1 MGQLLKLLKSSKMK
15 NILSNSNFGFTKWCV
30 NLALTCV
37 ALLSFATSSVQARAF
52 TPGNIVVSRV
62 GSGSSA
68 LASSAT
74 AVFVDEYS
82 PTGTLVQSIA
92 MPTTT
97 SGSVN
102 ALLAS
107 GTSTSECQMT
117 RSVDGKY
124 IFLQGY
130 KSTVGTVSIS
140 GTSSTTTPR
149 VVGRIDS
156 SANVDT
162 STALTDWATAS
173 NPRGVAS
180 TSGTDLWVSG
190 GAGGIRYATL
200 GASTS
205 TQLSTVLTNLRNLL
219 ISGGQLFFS
228 TGSGTAI
235 RVGTVGTGLPT
246 TTSQTMSTLPGHPT
260 SGDPYGF
267 FFADLTAEVAGNDT
281 LYVVDSS
288 GTGGT
293 STIIKYALVSGSWT
307 SKGAIT
313 LASGFGITGAV
324 SGTTVTL
331 FATTASGLYKIT
343 DTGGYNAAPSSTSA
357 GTAIATA
364 AVNTAFRG
372 VALAPTLPP
381 PSVTSSA
388 ASAVAATTATL
399 NGNVTADGGSA
410 ITERGFVYKTSTGVT
425 IGDNK
430 TVVSGTTG
438 AYTLGLSSLTTGA
451 TYYFR
456 AYASNSGGTTLSPEL
471 SFTTGAVA
479 PPTVTAA
486 NVATVDATFDVSF
499 SDDPAWQAAITSIT
513 IDGVTLTSGYARAAG
528 KITFTPASSLPAPAL
543 QSAGTKSIIIK
554 ATGYNDATVNQ
565 VLGAGQPSKLVITT
579 QLAAPTVNGG
589 ALATQPVLTVQDKY
603 SNSTTSTALVAA
615 AVSDGS
621 WTLGGTV
628 EVQAVNGTATFSG
641 LTATSAS
648 VVTGAT
654 ISFSSSNL
662 VGAVSSAFNIS
673 APFIFEL
680 TTLGTAKLETFDG
693 MLTSATATLPLGFKI
708 GSDWSAGTI
717 ATTYAAG
724 TSGTTGVLTSSS
736 GGGVYNYASG
746 DTSTSTDRC
755 LGFLNSGSFTSPKT
769 IGVAIK
775 NSSGSVMNTLDVS
788 WNYEKYRSGSREWKW
803 SFNHGNTPTPLNS
816 ATAGDQTYPADAN
829 NTTVSNPPQSVNKTI
844 KLSNLDIPAG
854 GLYYLSWT
862 LTGTGGSS
870 NGQALAIDDVSV
882 TGSATA
888 NSAPTDIALSAS
900 SIAENNAVGDSVGT
914 LSSNDVD
921 AGDTFTYTL
930 VAGTGDT
937 DNASFNIS
945 GVWLRA
951 SAAFDFETKSSYS
964 IRVRTTDSANN
975 TFEKVFTVTV
985 TDVVEGSTYSS
996 WLGIDIPSD
1005 AAFLD
1010 YVFGAATPGTLDP
1023 SLKPTVAIVPPAG
1036 GAGGDTA
1043 TLVLTYYVRQNTV
1056 GLTVTPKTSADLAA
1070 GPSGWVMTDVIV
1082 ANVGDPREV
1091 NGVSVQQK
1099 TASVPVSGTKKF
1111 LRVEAVQQ

>member
-1 MGQLLKLLKSSKMK
+1 M
-15 NILSNSNFGFTKWCV
+15 
-30 NLALTCV
+30 
-37 ALLSFATSSVQARAF
+37 QAGAF

-68 LASSAT
+68 LANSAT

-97 SGSVN
+97 SGAVN

-140 GTSSTTTPR
+140 GTSSTATPR

-156 SANVDT
+156 FASIDT
-162 STALTDWATAS
+162 STALTDWATGS
-173 NPRGVAS
+173 SPRGVAS

-235 RVGTVGTGLPT
+235 RVGAVGTGLPST
-246 TTSQTMSTLPGHPT
+246 TGQTMSTIPGHPT

-267 FFADLTAEVAGNDT
+267 FFADLTAGVAGNDT

-372 VALAPTLPP
+372 VALAPTLPL

-388 ASAVAATTATL
+388 ASAVATTTATL

-410 ITERGFVYKTSTGVT
+410 ITERGFVYNTSTGVT
-425 IGDNK
+425 ISDNK

-499 SDDPAWQAAITSIT
+499 SDDPAWRTAITSIT
-513 IDGVTLTSGYARAAG
+513 IDGVTLTSGYALAAG

-554 ATGYNDATVNQ
+554 ATGYNDATVSQ
-565 VLGAGQPSKLVITT
+565 VLGVGQPAKLVITT

-589 ALATQPVLTVQDKY
+589 ALATQPVLVVQDEY

-648 VVTGAT
+648 AVTGAT

-724 TSGTTGVLTSSS
+724 TSGTTGVLTSTS
-736 GGGVYNYASG
+736 GGGVYNFASG
-746 DTSTSTDRC
+746 DTLTSTDRG

-775 NSSGSVMNTLDVS
+775 NSSASVMNTLDVS

-803 SFNHGNTPTPLNS
+803 SFNHGDSPTPLNS
-816 ATAGDQTYPADAN
+816 ATAGDQTYPADADN
-829 NTTVSNPPQSVNKTI
+829 TVSNPPQSVNKII
-844 KLSNLDIPAG
+844 KLSNLNIPAG

-914 LSSNDVD
+914 LSSTDVD
-921 AGDTFTYTL
+921 ASDTFTYTL
-930 VAGTGDT
+930 VSGTGDT
-937 DNASFNIS
+937 DNASFNIDGAS
-945 GVWLRA
+945 LRA
-951 SAAFDFETKSSYS
+951 GVAFNFEDKSSYS
-964 IRVRTTDSANN
+964 VRVRTTDSGGA
-975 TFEKVFTVTV
+975 TFEKTFTITVTY
-985 TDVVEGSTYSS
+985 VVEGSTYSG
-996 WLGIDIPSD
+996 WLNGADASD

-1023 SLKPTVAIVPPAG
+1023 GLKPSVAIVPPAG

-1056 GLTVTPKTSADLAA
+1056 GLTVIPKTSADLAA
-1070 GPSGWVMTDVIV
+1070 GPSVWTTVSDDE
-1082 ANVGDPREV
+1082 AVGSPTARGD
-1091 NGVSVQQK
+1091 GVTVQMRK
-1099 TASVPVSGTKKF
+1099 ASVPMNGDRKF
-1111 LRVEAVQQ
+1111 LRVDAVQQ